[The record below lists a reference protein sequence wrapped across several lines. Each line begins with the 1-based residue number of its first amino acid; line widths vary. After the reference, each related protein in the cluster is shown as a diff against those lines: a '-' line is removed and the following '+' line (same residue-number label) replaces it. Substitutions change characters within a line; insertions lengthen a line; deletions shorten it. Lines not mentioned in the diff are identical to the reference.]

1 MKPNNALSTR
11 RGAKNIPASICA
23 VLAITL
29 SCTGVALA
37 AESTPLAATAPAH
50 TQAAPLSLSI
60 KDAIDQA
67 LRQNP
72 SMHLSQARI
81 AQAQGAVDQAS
92 GNLLPKLDLSF
103 TGMASDNPLNVFG
116 MKLNQRQATFNDFGA
131 AEFFQVAG
139 PSFSNLDQA
148 FVTAP
153 DNLNNPGWHH
163 NFQTSLKLSVPIYNG
178 GKIREMRSKAEAYVR
193 AAQSG
198 DEAARQHLIFEVVK
212 AYAAVDTAKAFTK
225 VMDQAVTAARSYR
238 DLSKKLFTQGVVS
251 KSDLLHAEVNLG
263 DIQLREQ
270 QARNQLA
277 NAFDGLRAVI
287 GLDAGQPISVTD
299 QLHLTKPNG
308 NLVEARRQALNE
320 NPGLKALS
328 DQIDAAHAGVAA
340 ARSVYKPHVNLMA
353 QQDWN
358 SERLGL
364 RNHSYTVGG
373 VVSWNILDFGAR
385 SGAVDQAQAQVNTVM
400 AKRQENANKLMTQI
414 GQIWRAAQ
422 LADQRVKVRSLAITQ
437 NEEAARL
444 EKLRYQQGLST
455 MTNLLQSQ
463 ADLDKAR
470 AELVRARYE
479 LTLQRSAL
487 LLAEGRLK
495 PDQITAKPLMTS
507 ISHQTLS
514 DSGTSQ

>member
-1 MKPNNALSTR
+1 MKPKNALSAR
-11 RGAKNIPASICA
+11 RGAKNIPASVCA
-23 VLAITL
+23 GLAIAL

-37 AESTPLAATAPAH
+37 AESAPLAVTSPSH
-50 TQAAPLSLSI
+50 TQATALSLSI
-60 KDAIDQA
+60 KDAIDKA

-81 AQAQGAVDQAS
+81 SRAQGAVDQAS

-131 AEFFQVAG
+131 GQFTG
-139 PSFSNLDQA
+139 PASLNI
-148 FVTAP
+148 AP

-178 GKIREMRSKAEAYVR
+178 GKIREMRAKAEAYVR

-198 DEAARQHLIFEVVK
+198 DEAARQQLIFEVVK

-225 VMDQAVTAARSYR
+225 VMEQAATAARSYR
-238 DLSKKLFTQGVVS
+238 DLSKKLFAQGVVS

-270 QARNQLA
+270 QAQDQLA
-277 NAFDGLRAVI
+277 NAFDGLRAVT
-287 GLDAGQPISVTD
+287 GLDAGQPITVTD
-299 QLHLTKPNG
+299 QVQLSQPNG
-308 NLVEARRQALNE
+308 NLVEARRRALDE

-358 SERLGL
+358 SEQIGL

-385 SGAVDQAQAQVNTVM
+385 SGAVDQAEAEVNTAM

-414 GQIWRAAQ
+414 GQIWRAAE
-422 LADQRVKVRSLAITQ
+422 LADQRVKVRTLAITQ

-470 AELVRARYE
+470 AELVQARYE

-487 LLAEGRLK
+487 LLAEGHLT
-495 PDQITAKPLMTS
+495 PDQITASPLTTG
-507 ISHQTLS
+507 IHHQTLS